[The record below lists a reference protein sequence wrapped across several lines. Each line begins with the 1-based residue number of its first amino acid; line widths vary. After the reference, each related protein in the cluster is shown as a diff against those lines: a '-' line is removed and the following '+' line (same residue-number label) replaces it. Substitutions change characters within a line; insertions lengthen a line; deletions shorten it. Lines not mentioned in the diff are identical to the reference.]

1 MSTLTQDGRFYG
13 RVHRLRTLGDVVLC
27 ETAYPPGA
35 VVPWH
40 SHESPLF
47 CLVLAGSLD
56 EHGRGG
62 RHLTFAGG
70 RLFFHPAHEPHAHGF
85 DAPTRCFSVTLGPML
100 IQRLERAG
108 SARLPG
114 PRDLGMTRAAW
125 LGRQLHGEFERG
137 SDASEL
143 TLEGLVLA
151 LVGEVIRCPR
161 AERAAASGWVS
172 TVRDLIEAR
181 YREPVGLS
189 DVADA
194 VGVHPVH
201 VARTF
206 RRTFGCSVGAYVRRR
221 RIDAACRSLLGSD
234 DSLAS
239 IAVAS
244 GFCDQSHFTRR
255 FKEQVGVTPRAY
267 RAARGAR
274 SLHAGLD

>member
-1 MSTLTQDGRFYG
+1 MSTLTQDGRYYG
-13 RVHRLRTLGDVVLC
+13 RVRRLRALGDVILC

-70 RLFFHPAHEPHAHGF
+70 RLFFHPAHEPHAHRF
-85 DAPTRCFSVTLGPML
+85 DRRTRCFSVTLGPTL
-100 IQRLERAG
+100 LQRLERAG

-114 PRDLGMTRAAW
+114 PRDLGTTRAAW
-125 LGRQLHGEFERG
+125 LGRQLHGEFDRG
-137 SDASEL
+137 SDASDL

-151 LVGEVIRCPR
+151 ILGEVVRCPR
-161 AERAAASGWVS
+161 AEHSPAPGWVS

-181 YREPVGLS
+181 YREAVGLS
-189 DVADA
+189 EVADA

-206 RRTFGCSVGAYVRRR
+206 RRTFGCSVGAYLRRR
-221 RIDAACRSLLGSD
+221 RIDAACHCLLGGD

-239 IAVAS
+239 IAFAL
-244 GFCDQSHFTRR
+244 GFSDQSHFSRR
-255 FKEQVGVTPRAY
+255 FKEQIGLTPSAY
-267 RAARGAR
+267 RATRGAR